1 MPEGRWE
8 QEGSTLVRRRPGAA
22 PLELR
27 VVDGRLRVGAVL
39 LEGRRATDL
48 SRQPGAVRALLT
60 ERGPE
65 VEPDDVVAV
74 AQRAARHLK
83 DHDLWAPT
91 GDRRRDLA
99 LVLLGGSYPL
109 AAEAFAQ
116 GAGPLD
122 EVPPW
127 AVPVLRARTARA
139 GARAAF
145 GDRATRT
152 VVAALAESLVPP
164 GPSASDPDAE
174 EVGEVGEVAP
184 ISLGRLALALMGGEV
199 LDADRLVAVLTAP
212 GPYLP
217 PSSWPDNDELAE
229 VALVTRSFGPRRT
242 RQLLVDAAGSTD
254 GPARLV
260 ATARMWREVRDHF
273 QGRLPMGLDDLEAL
287 CRQLSP
293 HDPVD
298 RPRRLV
304 GRTRP
309 VAEPEPEP
317 DPDAPP
323 RPAPRRRR
331 VDAEPAAA
339 PVTPP
344 RQVRLLDPERD
355 GPPVPRPAHHRA
367 LHAPTS
373 RPRQALHPSDAARA
387 VDGLRVGDLTLRVAR
402 TDAQL
407 AHWGAT
413 LRNCLGDFA
422 EAVRERR
429 SVIIVIE
436 QDLRI
441 VASLEVAPNRSVRQ
455 FHGPANRE
463 PPPRLEQAVLDVL
476 VAHHV
481 VVVRPSR

>member
-27 VVDGRLRVGAVL
+27 IVDGRLRVGAVL

-65 VEPDDVVAV
+65 VEPDDINAV
-74 AQRAARHLK
+74 AERVARHLEE
-83 DHDLWAPT
+83 HDLWAPT
-91 GDRRRDLA
+91 GPRRRELT
-99 LVLLGGSYPL
+99 LVLLGGSFPL
-109 AAEAFAQ
+109 AAAAFAQ

-122 EVPPW
+122 EVPRW
-127 AVPVLRARTARA
+127 AEDVLRARSARS
-139 GARAAF
+139 GARTAF
-145 GDRATRT
+145 GDRASRA
-152 VVAALAESLVPP
+152 VVSALAESLVPP
-164 GPSASDPDAE
+164 RPDEGDAT
-174 EVGEVGEVAP
+174 GALP
-184 ISLGRLALALMGGEV
+184 LALGRLALARMAGEV

-217 PSSWPDNDELAE
+217 PPSWPDSDDVAE
-229 VALVTRSFGPRRT
+229 VARVARAFGPRRT
-242 RQLLVDAAGSTD
+242 RQVLVDAAGSVD

-260 ATARMWREVRDHF
+260 ATARMWRGVRDHF
-273 QGRLPMGLDDLEAL
+273 QGRLPTGLDDLEAL

-298 RPRRLV
+298 RPQMLI

-309 VAEPEPEP
+309 VPEPDPEP

-323 RPAPRRRR
+323 VAPRRRR
-331 VDAEPAAA
+331 PAVAPPTPAA
-339 PVTPP
+339 PP
-344 RQVRLLDPERD
+344 GLLHPEFD
-355 GPPVPRPAHHRA
+355 EPPPVRPDHHRA
-367 LHAPTS
+367 LRAPAL
-373 RPRQALHPSDAARA
+373 RRGRQLHPTDAARA
-387 VDGLRVGDLTLRVAR
+387 VDGLRVHDLTLRVAR

-407 AHWGAT
+407 IRWGET

-422 EAVRERR
+422 EAVRDRR

-441 VASLEVAPNRSVRQ
+441 VASLEVAPDRSVRQ
-455 FHGPANRE
+455 FHGPANRV
-463 PPPRLEQAVLDVL
+463 PAPRMERLVLDAL
-476 VAHHV
+476 VQHRVIEA
-481 VVVRPSR
+481 RPPH

>member
-27 VVDGRLRVGAVL
+27 IVDGRLRVGAIL

-48 SRQPGAVRALLT
+48 SRQPGAVRALLS

-65 VEPDDVVAV
+65 VEPDDIVAV

-83 DHDLWAPT
+83 DHGLWAPT

-139 GARAAF
+139 GARVAF
-145 GDRATRT
+145 GDRATRA

-164 GPSASDPDAE
+164 LASASDPSPERAR
-174 EVGEVGEVAP
+174 EVTP
-184 ISLGRLALALMGGEV
+184 ISLGRLALALMGGDV
-199 LDADRLVAVLTAP
+199 VDADRLVTVLAAP

-217 PSSWPDNDELAE
+217 PTSWPDNDEIAE

-242 RQLLVDAAGSTD
+242 RHLLVDAAGSTD

-298 RPRRLV
+298 RPRLLV

-309 VAEPEPEP
+309 VPEPEPEP

-331 VDAEPAAA
+331 VEPDPAATPA
-339 PVTPP
+339 PP
-344 RQVRLLDPERD
+344 RQVRLLEPERD

-367 LHAPTS
+367 LRAPRS
-373 RPRQALHPSDAARA
+373 QARQALHPSDAARA

-407 AHWGAT
+407 AHWGAA

-429 SVIIVIE
+429 SVIVVIE

-441 VASLEVAPNRSVRQ
+441 VASVEVAPDRTVRQ